1 MATQG
6 FATRRRA
13 ALFDAL
19 LELILREGFA
29 HLSIG
34 SIAAELRCS
43 KSTLY
48 TLAASKEQLVTATV
62 THFFRSATEQV
73 ESRVA
78 ASPSPRERVIVY
90 LVAVGEALAPASEAF
105 MRDLDAFEPARA
117 LYERN
122 TAAASSRVQ
131 ALIADGVSA
140 GEFRNVDAAFAADLA
155 SSMMSRIQRREVWA
169 ATGLD
174 DAAAYRQLA
183 SILTAGIDAGPDAR
197 GG

>member
-1 MATQG
+1 MTGAG

-19 LELILREGFA
+19 VDLVLREGFG
-29 HLSIG
+29 HLSIAD
-34 SIAAELRCS
+34 IAAELRCS

-62 THFFRSATEQV
+62 THFFRAATEQV

-78 ASPSPRERVIVY
+78 GVGDPRERVIAY
-90 LVAVGEALAPASEAF
+90 LLAVGEALSPASESF
-105 MRDLDAFEPARA
+105 MRDLDAFAPTRA
-117 LYERN
+117 LYELN

-131 ALIADGVSA
+131 SLIAEGVSA
-140 GEFRNVDAAFAADLA
+140 GVFRNVDAAFAADLA
-155 SSMMSRIQRREVWA
+155 TSMMSRIQRREVRA

-183 SILTAGIDAGPDAR
+183 TILTAGIDATG
-197 GG
+197 